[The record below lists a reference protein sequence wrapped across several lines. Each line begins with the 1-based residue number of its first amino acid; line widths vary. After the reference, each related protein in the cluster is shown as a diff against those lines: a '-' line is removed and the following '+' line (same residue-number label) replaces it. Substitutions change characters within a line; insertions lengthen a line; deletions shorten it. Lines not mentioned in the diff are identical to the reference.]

1 VVYAAAALAASFFMI
16 ALKALASPSVA
27 ARVVAMGREALRVMR
42 DAGVGDDDKERLLQ
56 QASVAM
62 MGAFASITLRTVLA
76 VAVALLPLLAL
87 HAAGLVLMPAVAQA
101 LASWEGIALTSVAMT
116 AVYFVTIRP

>member
-16 ALKALASPSVA
+16 ALKALAIPSVA
-27 ARVVAMGREALRVMR
+27 ARVVAMGREAVRVMR

-62 MGAFASITLRTVLA
+62 MGAFASITLRTALA

>member
-1 VVYAAAALAASFFMI
+1 
-16 ALKALASPSVA
+16 
-27 ARVVAMGREALRVMR
+27 MGREALRVMR

>member
-16 ALKALASPSVA
+16 ALKALAIPSVA
-27 ARVVAMGREALRVMR
+27 ARVVAMGREAVRVMR
-42 DAGVGDDDKERLLQ
+42 DAAVGDDDKERLLQ